1 MSETPEGA
9 VLATDHALALRLVTE
24 CGDLA
29 QQMHAAGVDT
39 EYKSSLSDVVTA
51 ADRACE
57 ALVVS
62 VTQQERSSDGVL
74 GEEGA
79 SLRGTSGRRWVI
91 DPVDGTHN
99 FTMGIPYWCSAL
111 ALEGSDGACSEP
123 STSRRPPKSGW
134 AVPVRRR
141 LVTGCRLRHWS
152 PDGSTSACW
161 PPTCIPRRCATPTS
175 RSRGSRSS
183 EMQPRPACSGPDRA
197 TSPRSRAAEWT
208 CGSNTPRPNGTG
220 YRARRSWMQPEDERR
235 WSGTADTPGTSPAT
249 PEQSATC
256 WMFFVCREAGRLAS
270 ALLQTDL

>member
-111 ALEGSDGACSEP
+111 ALEGSDGALLGAVYQP
-123 STSRRPPKSGW
+123 STAEVWLGGAGAPTTRNG
-134 AVPVRRR
+134 VPVAALVPRR
-141 LVTGCRLRHWS
+141 LDECVLATYLHPATLRDPNLAEPWFAIVG
-152 PDGSTSACW
+152 DAATARMFGSGSCDLASVASGRMDLWVQHSTAEWDW
-161 PPTCIPRRCATPTS
+161 PPGKALVDAAGGRTAVVRHRGHTWHIAGNPRAV
-175 RSRGSRSS
+175 G
-183 EMQPRPACSGPDRA
+183 DVL
-197 TSPRSRAAEWT
+197 
-208 CGSNTPRPNGTG
+208 
-220 YRARRSWMQPEDERR
+220 D
-235 WSGTADTPGTSPAT
+235 
-249 PEQSATC
+249 
-256 WMFFVCREAGRLAS
+256 VLRLS
-270 ALLQTDL
+270 